1 MSFLENLNLKKI
13 RPIFLPAIAIFLI
26 INANIGMQTIR
37 NRPDRESVSNLL
49 EGYGKCFIEAEDYQ
63 LLEGTKNI
71 SFECKWENRYKGNS
85 LHAIYI
91 KLVKTSTKK
100 DSKEKIIKYYIL
112 PGVR

>member
-13 RPIFLPAIAIFLI
+13 RPFFLPAIAIFLI
-26 INANIGMQTIR
+26 INANIGMQTMR

-71 SFECKWENRYKGNS
+71 SFECISDSIEKNNRTK
-85 LHAIYI
+85 AIYV

-100 DSKEKIIKYYIL
+100 DSKEEIIKYYIV
-112 PGVR
+112 PRMN